1 MISYARELRLF
12 STTMSVVGGI
22 IGAGIFVS
30 PAVVAQRVGSGG
42 LTLAVWAL
50 GGLVALAGA
59 FCFAELGARL
69 PRAGG
74 GYVYLRDAFGRL
86 PAFLYGWTLLLVI
99 ATGATAAVA
108 VTFARYAI
116 PLLGLPDGAERP
128 LAVGAIVVVAALNYV
143 GVRPAAFTQNVFT
156 LLKLGALAL
165 VIVAG
170 IVLASDAAA
179 SPSVTAADGR
189 WQSAAEAGAAC
200 HLPSAACGE
209 AGVGWWAVAAAIGT
223 ALIPVMFTYGGWQ
236 QTNFIAEE
244 IVDAPR
250 TLPRALVLGVGI
262 VIAVYLLANAA
273 YLRALGPAG
282 LAASGAPAADTLEA
296 ALGGA
301 GRRLISAGIAVSAFG
316 FLNLVILVT
325 PRVFQGMAADGLF
338 FDAVARLHPRHRTPT
353 AAIAI
358 QAAWAVVLA
367 LSGTYAQLLDYVV
380 FGDWIFF
387 GAAAA
392 TLFVYR
398 ARDGGAGAPGFR
410 VPAYRLVAGFFVLAA
425 VYVVVSAVR
434 AEPVNALKGA
444 ALIALGI
451 PVYWYWSRARR
462 QMADG

>member
-1 MISYARELRLF
+1 
-12 STTMSVVGGI
+12 MSVVGGI

-59 FCFAELGARL
+59 FCFAELGARA

-116 PLLGLPDGAERP
+116 PLLGLAPGAERP
-128 LAVGAIVVVAALNYV
+128 LAVGAIVLLAALNYV
-143 GVRPAAFTQNVFT
+143 GVRPAAFTQNAFT
-156 LLKLGALAL
+156 LLKLAALAL
-165 VIVAG
+165 VILAG
-170 IVLASDAAA
+170 LAFVRD
-179 SPSVTAADGR
+179 SPTSPLPHTPADVGLWDVGRSVG
-189 WQSAAEAGAAC
+189 
-200 HLPSAACGE
+200 L
-209 AGVGWWAVAAAIGT
+209 

-262 VIAVYLLANAA
+262 VIAVYILANTA

-282 LAASGAPAADTLEA
+282 LAASATPAADTLEA
-296 ALGGA
+296 TLGGA
-301 GRRLISAGIAVSAFG
+301 GRRLISAGIAASAFG

-325 PRVFQGMAADGLF
+325 PRVFQAMAADGLF
-338 FDAVARLHPRHRTPT
+338 FGAIARLHPRHRTPA

-358 QAAWAVVLA
+358 QATWAVVLA
-367 LSGTYAQLLDYVV
+367 LSGTYAELLDYVV

-398 ARDGGAGAPGFR
+398 ARDGANGDAARFR
-410 VPAYRLVAGFFVLAA
+410 VPAYRLVTGFFVLAA
-425 VYVVVSAVR
+425 VYVIVSAVR
-434 AEPVNALKGA
+434 AEPANAMKGA
-444 ALIALGI
+444 ALIALGV
-451 PVYWYWSRARR
+451 PVYTYWSRGAREEAVR
-462 QMADG
+462 

>member
-1 MISYARELRLF
+1 MTSYLRSLRLF

-42 LTLAVWAL
+42 VTLAVWAL

-74 GYVYLRDAFGRL
+74 SYVYLRDAFGRL

-116 PLLGLPDGAERP
+116 PLVGLPAGAERP
-128 LAVGAIVVVAALNYV
+128 LAVGAIVLLAALNYA

-156 LLKLGALAL
+156 LLKLAALAL

-170 IVLASDAAA
+170 LFVTLSAPVRPGPP
-179 SPSVTAADGR
+179 PS
-189 WQSAAEAGAAC
+189 
-200 HLPSAACGE
+200 
-209 AGVGWWAVAAAIGT
+209 AGVGDVGLWGVGLTVGT
-223 ALIPVMFTYGGWQ
+223 ALIPVLFTYGGWQ

-262 VIAVYLLANAA
+262 VIAAYLLANVA

-282 LAASGAPAADTLEA
+282 LAASAAPAADTLEA
-296 ALGGA
+296 TLGPA
-301 GRRLISAGIAVSAFG
+301 GRRLISAGIAASSFG

-325 PRVFQGMAADGLF
+325 PRVFQAMAADGLF
-338 FDAVARLHPRHRTPT
+338 FAGVARLHPRHRTPA

-358 QAAWAVVLA
+358 QAGWAVVLA

-398 ARDGGAGAPGFR
+398 ARDGVAADGAVFR
-410 VPAYRLVAGFFVLAA
+410 VPAYRVVAGFFVLAA
-425 VYVVVSAVR
+425 AAVIVSTVR
-434 AEPVNALKGA
+434 AGPANALKGA
-444 ALIALGI
+444 ALIALGA

-462 QMADG
+462 QIADGRWQA

>member
-1 MISYARELRLF
+1 MTSYSRELRLF
-12 STTMSVVGGI
+12 SATLSVVGGI

-30 PAVVAQRVGSGG
+30 PAVVAGRVGSGG
-42 LTLAVWAL
+42 LTLGVWAL

-74 GYVYLRDAFGRL
+74 SYVYLRDAFGRL

-116 PLLGLPDGAERP
+116 PLVGLPAGAERP
-128 LAVGAIVVVAALNYV
+128 LAVGAIVLLAALNYA

-156 LLKLGALAL
+156 LLKLAALAL
-165 VIVAG
+165 VIIAG
-170 IVLASDAAA
+170 ITLVPDGPT
-179 SPSVTAADGR
+179 SPLPHTP
-189 WQSAAEAGAAC
+189 GAVG
-200 HLPSAACGE
+200 LW
-209 AGVGWWAVAAAIGT
+209 GVGLAVGT

-262 VIAVYLLANAA
+262 VIAAYLLANAA

-282 LAASGAPAADTLEA
+282 LAASAAPAADTLEA
-296 ALGGA
+296 TLGPV
-301 GRRLISAGIAVSAFG
+301 GRRLISAGIAASSFG

-325 PRVFQGMAADGLF
+325 PRVFQAMAADGLF
-338 FDAVARLHPRHRTPT
+338 FGAVARLHPRHRTPA

-358 QAAWAVVLA
+358 QAGWAVVLA

-398 ARDGGAGAPGFR
+398 ARDGGAGAAAVFR
-410 VPAYRLVAGFFVLAA
+410 VPAYRVVAGFFVLAA
-425 VYVVVSAVR
+425 AYVIVSAVR
-434 AEPVNALKGA
+434 AGPANAAKGA

-451 PVYWYWSRARR
+451 PVYGYWSRKR
-462 QMADG
+462 

>member
-1 MISYARELRLF
+1 MISYSRELRLF
-12 STTMSVVGGI
+12 SATMSVVGGI

-128 LAVGAIVVVAALNYV
+128 LAVGAIVLLAALNYR
-143 GVRPAAFTQNVFT
+143 GVRPAAFMQNVFT
-156 LLKLGALAL
+156 LLKLAALAL

-170 IVLASDAAA
+170 LSLV
-179 SPSVTAADGR
+179 PTAPGSRLPAP
-189 WQSAAEAGAAC
+189 AGDVG
-200 HLPSAACGE
+200 LW
-209 AGVGWWAVAAAIGT
+209 GVGLAVGT

-282 LAASGAPAADTLEA
+282 LAASSAPAADTLEA

-301 GRRLISAGIAVSAFG
+301 GRRVISAGIAVSAFG

-358 QAAWAVVLA
+358 QAAWAGVLA

-434 AEPVNALKGA
+434 AEPANALKGA